1 MPQQYTAGHMSN
13 RLLNFSAGPA
23 ILPEP
28 VLEKARAALW
38 TFEES
43 GIGILEHSHRGA
55 SFSNVLAEAE
65 ANCRK
70 LAGISDDYE
79 VLFLQGGAST
89 QFFMAPMNWL
99 GAGQT
104 ADYINTGSW
113 SKKAMKEAKLFGDV
127 HVAASSEDEGFS
139 YIPKAET
146 LQFSSAPKYVHY
158 TSNNT
163 IAGTQFS
170 GAPEVPEGAPLLCD
184 ASSDIFSRPIDV
196 NQYAMLYAGAQ
207 KNLGPSG
214 LALVILRKDM
224 IESGSD
230 SLTSMLQYRTHAKAS
245 SCFNTPPAFG
255 IYIMGEVFKW
265 MLDQGG
271 LAALGEIN
279 SAKAKVLY
287 DFLDDSSMFRGTAR
301 PDSRSLMNVTFRA
314 TSEELE
320 AKFIAEATAK
330 GLPGLKGH
338 RSVGG
343 MRASIYNAF
352 PAAGVQTL
360 VDFMKDF
367 EQSN

>member
-1 MPQQYTAGHMSN
+1 MSD

-23 ILPEP
+23 TLPEP

-38 TFEES
+38 TFEDS

-55 SFSNVLAEAE
+55 YFTKVIQEAE
-65 ANCRK
+65 ANCRE
-70 LAGISDDYE
+70 LAGISDDYD

-99 GAGQT
+99 SPDKT
-104 ADYINTGSW
+104 ADYINTGAW
-113 SKKAMKEAKLFGDV
+113 SKKAMKEAKLFGEV
-127 HVAASSEDEGFS
+127 SVVASSEDEGFS
-139 YIPKAET
+139 YIPRAE
-146 LQFSSAPKYVHY
+146 SMRYSDAPAYVHY

-163 IAGTQFS
+163 IAGTQF
-170 GAPEVPEGAPLLCD
+170 AATPDVPKGAPLLCD
-184 ASSDIFSRPIDV
+184 ASSDIFSRPVDV
-196 NQYAMLYAGAQ
+196 SKFGMLYAGAQ

-214 LALVILRKDM
+214 LALVIVRKDLV
-224 IESGSD
+224 EAGKD
-230 SLTSMLQYRTHAKAS
+230 SLPSMMQYRTHSKAG

-265 MLDQGG
+265 IQSQGG
-271 LAALGEIN
+271 LKAMAEIN
-279 SAKAKVLY
+279 EAKAKVLY
-287 DFLDDSSMFRGTAR
+287 DYLDESKMFRGTAR

-314 TSEELE
+314 TNEELE
-320 AKFIAEATAK
+320 AQFIQEATAK

-352 PAAGVQTL
+352 PAEGVNTL
-360 VDFMKDF
+360 VSFMKEF
-367 EQSN
+367 ESQNG

>member
-1 MPQQYTAGHMSN
+1 MSD

-23 ILPEP
+23 ALPEP
-28 VLEKARAALW
+28 VLEKARDDIWNLA
-38 TFEES
+38 ES

-55 SFSNVLAEAE
+55 AFTKVIEEAE
-65 ANCRK
+65 ANCRD
-70 LAGISDDYE
+70 LANISDDYE

-99 GAGQT
+99 SAGKT
-104 ADYINTGSW
+104 ADYINTGTW
-113 SKKAMKEAKLFGDV
+113 SKKAIKEAKLFGEV
-127 HVAASSEDEGFS
+127 NVAASSEDEGFS

-146 LQFSSAPKYVHY
+146 IKFSDTPTYVHY

-163 IAGTQFS
+163 IAGTQFADTPDV
-170 GAPEVPEGAPLLCD
+170 GTGIPLLCD
-184 ASSDIFSRPIDV
+184 GSSDIFSRPLDI
-196 NQYAMLYAGAQ
+196 QKYGMLYAGAQ

-214 LALVILRKDM
+214 LALVIVRKDLV
-224 IESGSD
+224 EAGND
-230 SLTSMLQYRTHAKAS
+230 KLTSMLQYRTHAKAK

-265 MLDQGG
+265 IQEQGG
-271 LAALGEIN
+271 LSAMAEIN
-279 SAKAKVLY
+279 TAKAKVLY
-287 DFLDDSSMFRGTAR
+287 DFIDESKMFRGTAR
-301 PDSRSLMNVTFRA
+301 PDSRSKMNVTFRA
-314 TSEELE
+314 SKEELE
-320 AKFIAEATAK
+320 AQFIAEATQK

-352 PAAGVQTL
+352 PAAGVTTL

-367 EQSN
+367 ERKNA

>member
-1 MPQQYTAGHMSN
+1 MSD

-28 VLEKARAALW
+28 VLEKARADIWA
-38 TFEES
+38 FEES

-55 SFSNVLAEAE
+55 SFKKVIEEAE
-65 ANCRK
+65 ANCRD
-70 LAGISDDYE
+70 LAGIGDDYD

-99 GAGQT
+99 SPGKT
-104 ADYINTGSW
+104 ADYINTGTW
-113 SKKAMKEAKLFGDV
+113 SKKAIKEAKLFGDV

-139 YIPKAET
+139 YVPKAET
-146 LQFSSAPKYVHY
+146 MNFSDAPTYLHY

-163 IAGTQFS
+163 IAGTQFAGIPDS
-170 GAPEVPEGAPLLCD
+170 PNGTPLLCD
-184 ASSDIFSRPIDV
+184 ASSDIFSRPVDIKK
-196 NQYAMLYAGAQ
+196 YGMYYAGAQ

-214 LALVILRKDM
+214 LALVIIRKDM
-224 IESGSD
+224 VEAGSD
-230 SLTSMLQYRTHAKAS
+230 KLTSMLQYRTHSKAG

-265 MLDQGG
+265 IQSQGG
-271 LAALGEIN
+271 LKAMAEIN
-279 SAKAKVLY
+279 TAKAKVLY
-287 DFLDDSSMFRGTAR
+287 DFIDESKMFRGTAR
-301 PDSRSLMNVTFRA
+301 PDSRSQMNVTFRA
-314 TSEELE
+314 SKEELE
-320 AKFIAEATAK
+320 AQFISEATAA

-352 PAAGVQTL
+352 PAAGVNTL
-360 VDFMKDF
+360 VEFMKEF
-367 EQSN
+367 ERKNS

>member
-1 MPQQYTAGHMSN
+1 MSE

-28 VLEKARAALW
+28 VLEKARKDIWA
-38 TFEES
+38 FEDS

-55 SFSNVLAEAE
+55 SFTKVIEEAE
-65 ANCRK
+65 ANCRD
-70 LAGISDDYE
+70 LANIGDDYE

-99 GAGQT
+99 SAGKT
-104 ADYINTGSW
+104 ADYINTGTW
-113 SKKAMKEAKLFGDV
+113 SKKAIKEAKLFGEV
-127 HVAASSEDEGFS
+127 NVVASSEDEGFS
-139 YIPKAET
+139 YVPKAET
-146 LQFSSAPKYVHY
+146 MKFGDSPSYLHY

-163 IAGTQFS
+163 IAGTQFAS
-170 GAPEVPEGAPLLCD
+170 VPKGPQSAPLLCD
-184 ASSDIFSRPIDV
+184 ASSDIFSRPLDIQ
-196 NQYAMLYAGAQ
+196 QYGMLYAGAQ

-214 LALVILRKDM
+214 LALVIIKKDLV
-224 IESGSD
+224 EAGSD
-230 SLTSMLQYRTHAKAS
+230 SLPSMLQYRVHAKAK

-265 MLDQGG
+265 IQSQGG
-271 LAALGEIN
+271 LSAMAEIN
-279 SAKAKVLY
+279 AAKSNLLY
-287 DFLDDSSMFRGTAR
+287 DFIDQSKLFRGTAR
-301 PDSRSLMNVTFRA
+301 PDSRSQMNVTFRA
-314 TSEELE
+314 STEELE
-320 AKFIAEATAK
+320 AQFIKEATAK

-352 PAAGVQTL
+352 PSAGVQTL

-367 EQSN
+367 ERANG

>member
-1 MPQQYTAGHMSN
+1 MSD

-28 VLEKARAALW
+28 VLEKARADIWA
-38 TFEES
+38 FEES

-55 SFSNVLAEAE
+55 SFSKVIEEAE
-65 ANCRK
+65 ANCRD
-70 LAGISDDYE
+70 LAGIGDDYD

-99 GAGQT
+99 APGKT
-104 ADYINTGSW
+104 ADYINTGTW
-113 SKKAMKEAKLFGDV
+113 SKKAIKEAKLFGDV

-139 YIPKAET
+139 YVPKAET
-146 LQFSSAPKYVHY
+146 MKFSDAPTYVHY

-163 IAGTQFS
+163 IAGTQFA
-170 GAPEVPEGAPLLCD
+170 GTPETPKGAPLLCD
-184 ASSDIFSRPIDV
+184 ASSDIFSRPMDIKK
-196 NQYAMLYAGAQ
+196 YGMLYAGAQ

-214 LALVILRKDM
+214 LALVIIRKDLV
-224 IESGSD
+224 EAGND
-230 SLTSMLQYRTHAKAS
+230 KLTSMLQYRTHSKAK

-265 MLDQGG
+265 IQAQGG
-271 LAALGEIN
+271 LNAMAEIN
-279 SAKAKVLY
+279 AAKAKVLY
-287 DFLDDSSMFRGTAR
+287 DFVDESKMFRGTAR
-301 PDSRSLMNVTFRA
+301 PDSRSQMNVTFRA
-314 TSEELE
+314 STEELE
-320 AKFIAEATAK
+320 AQFIAEATAN

-352 PAAGVQTL
+352 PAAGVNSL
-360 VDFMKDF
+360 VEFMKEF
-367 EQSN
+367 ERKNG